1 MNCFL
6 HLIILVTIVIA
17 CLANDIEMLK
27 ELKQLYK
34 KMAIQYH
41 PDKQHYNKEVSNIL
55 FTETTNIYETFVSIV
70 KKNIEKNEEIK
81 CKKCHKFEKNKK
93 YTSKDCVKLEKHIKV
108 LQKFISFFL
117 LLFLLIII
125 IIKK

>member
-6 HLIILVTIVIA
+6 RLIALATMVIA
-17 CLANDIEMLK
+17 CLANDTELIK

-41 PDKQHYNKEVSNIL
+41 PDKQHYSKEISNIL
-55 FTETTNIYETFVSIV
+55 FAETTNIYESFISIV

-81 CKKCHKFEKNKK
+81 CKKS
-93 YTSKDCVKLEKHIKV
+93 YKLSEEYANVEKHTKV
-108 LQKFISFFL
+108 LQKIISFFL
-117 LLFLLIII
+117 LLFLLIVVK
-125 IIKK
+125 IKK